1 MTYNYN
7 LKANKNG
14 YVPFLFIAAIVLG
27 ALSTFLFLST
37 TAAVII
43 TVLAVWAAVKM
54 SFSLRKILSSRI
66 ETYTEGFNVFLS
78 DGTKLEFE
86 YKLITHAGFITN
98 SGFVFAYEASLD
110 RIVQLPKVFINFEDF
125 VEELKENTTC
135 YKDYTL
141 EEGQTII
148 DWLKADLGITEKE
161 EDSDNEI
168 SETTS
173 DNAETE
179 NPEIDNTSENE
190 EN

>member
-37 TAAVII
+37 VTAVII
-43 TVLAVWAAVKM
+43 TALAVWAAVKM

-86 YKLITHAGFITN
+86 YKLITHAGLITN
-98 SGFVFAYEASLD
+98 TSFVFAYEASLD

-148 DWLKADLGITEKE
+148 DWLKVELGIPEKKE
-161 EDSDNEI
+161 ETDDEI
-168 SETTS
+168 SENPS
-173 DNAETE
+173 DDAETE
-179 NPEIDNTSENE
+179 NPESNNNSENE

>member
-98 SGFVFAYEASLD
+98 TNFVFAYEESLD
-110 RIVQLPKVFINFEDF
+110 RIVQLPQAFINFEGF
-125 VEELKENTTC
+125 IEELKENTTC

-148 DWLKADLGITEKE
+148 DWLKVDLGITEKE

-168 SETTS
+168 SET
-173 DNAETE
+173 NAETE